1 MREKI
6 HNPVPVNAGIFF
18 RSRAIIPDCTVA
30 YKLIH
35 CLMRTT
41 TSFYSEEV
49 TNGGHLGTVL
59 TSSMQTIAM
68 TAKKPMYDLHLP
80 QTDHPRVV
88 VIGGGFGGINL
99 VRHLDTRR
107 FEVVLLDRYNYHTFQ
122 PLLYQVATAGLEPD
136 SIAGPLRKIFRRTN
150 GFHFRM
156 LKVHRVEPDQNRVV
170 TTAGPVPYDYLVIAT
185 GSSVNFFQ
193 NESIARHAYP
203 VKQLTHALDL
213 RSEIFQQLEKLTI
226 LHRSDKDEALYT
238 FVVVGA
244 GPTGV
249 EICGALSELRRK
261 VLPAD
266 YKDTGLQS
274 IRIYLVE
281 GLSRVLPQMS
291 EESGRRARKYL
302 EKMGVEVILDT
313 LTDSY
318 DGSTVKLNNGRKIK
332 SKTMIWAAGV
342 KANSISGFAEETY
355 ARGKIRV
362 NGINQVLNGASPEQP
377 LKNIFA
383 IGDVAHMESERYPE
397 GLPGLAPVAI
407 QQGKLLARNLSAL
420 ERGKPA
426 RPFKYRD
433 KGVMA
438 TIGRNRAVGDLP
450 WGIKL
455 SGFAGWFAWMASHL
469 VFLIGFRNKA
479 VVLINWIWNYIT
491 YDRGIR
497 IILRPSPK
505 ESDPISREMA
515 REMKES
521 EGINSH

>member
-1 MREKI
+1 
-6 HNPVPVNAGIFF
+6 
-18 RSRAIIPDCTVA
+18 
-30 YKLIH
+30 
-35 CLMRTT
+35 
-41 TSFYSEEV
+41 
-49 TNGGHLGTVL
+49 
-59 TSSMQTIAM
+59 
-68 TAKKPMYDLHLP
+68 
-80 QTDHPRVV
+80 
-88 VIGGGFGGINL
+88 
-99 VRHLDTRR
+99 
-107 FEVVLLDRYNYHTFQ
+107 
-122 PLLYQVATAGLEPD
+122 
-136 SIAGPLRKIFRRTN
+136 
-150 GFHFRM
+150 
-156 LKVHRVEPDQNRVV
+156 
-170 TTAGPVPYDYLVIAT
+170 
-185 GSSVNFFQ
+185 
-193 NESIARHAYP
+193 
-203 VKQLTHALDL
+203 
-213 RSEIFQQLEKLTI
+213 
-226 LHRSDKDEALYT
+226 
-238 FVVVGA
+238 
-244 GPTGV
+244 
-249 EICGALSELRRK
+249 
-261 VLPAD
+261 
-266 YKDTGLQS
+266 
-274 IRIYLVE
+274 
-281 GLSRVLPQMS
+281 
-291 EESGRRARKYL
+291 
-302 EKMGVEVILDT
+302 
-313 LTDSY
+313 
-318 DGSTVKLNNGRKIK
+318 
-332 SKTMIWAAGV
+332 V

-377 LKNIFA
+377 WKNIFA